1 MVTNREKAPFAQKIR
16 GSIRAELGT
25 GLWLEGNVWTTQ
37 KGIEASC
44 LFYDAE
50 TTHSIVCRANELKS

>member
-16 GSIRAELGT
+16 GSIRADLGT

-37 KGIEASC
+37 KGIEAPASSTMRRPHTRSC
-44 LFYDAE
+44 AVP
-50 TTHSIVCRANELKS
+50 TS